1 MEKGI
6 KYLEQMAEIT
16 KKSDNK
22 KYREAIVK
30 LVDLYAKDENM
41 EKIDGVFKQYC
52 EKEETIGED
61 FVHIGYAYFKVG
73 VTNECFFL
81 QKFQVMGMKG

>member
-30 LVDLYAKDENM
+30 LVDLYEKDLNM
-41 EKIDGVFKQYC
+41 EKIDGVFK
-52 EKEETIGED
+52 
-61 FVHIGYAYFKVG
+61 
-73 VTNECFFL
+73 
-81 QKFQVMGMKG
+81 

>member
-1 MEKGI
+1 MKQLCEIYTRRGDMEKGI

-30 LVDLYAKDENM
+30 LVDLYAKD
-41 EKIDGVFKQYC
+41 
-52 EKEETIGED
+52 
-61 FVHIGYAYFKVG
+61 
-73 VTNECFFL
+73 
-81 QKFQVMGMKG
+81 